1 MAMVGGTLRL
11 NERGCFEVDGYLLL
25 APHGS
30 AVSTDPLGITIPGKG
45 FIPVGGAV
53 SGGGGYFEPDADD
66 EELSGRYRAVATP
79 MTEGV
84 LLLNPEAPERP

>member
-1 MAMVGGTLRL
+1 MVGGTLRL
-11 NERGCFEVDGYLLL
+11 NERGCFEVGGYLLL

-53 SGGGGYFEPDADD
+53 SGGGGYADD
-66 EELSGRYRAVATP
+66 EELSEGYQAMATP
-79 MTEGV
+79 RTKGV
-84 LLLNPEAPERP
+84 VLLNPEAPQRP